1 MFLPVKQR
9 RVISILG
16 QRLGGVLGV
25 VELAVGP
32 VHTEPLLI
40 EKTLFLTTRPTVL
53 EWAVWLVAFLSIM
66 TLWHAVGIVVVKVF
80 APVSVHACVL

>member
-1 MFLPVKQR
+1 MFLSIEQR
-9 RVISILG
+9 RVISVFR
-16 QRLGGVLGV
+16 QRFGGVLGV

-32 VHTEPLLI
+32 MHTEPLLI

-66 TLWHAVGIVVVKVF
+66 TLWHAVG
-80 APVSVHACVL
+80 S